1 MERPQVDVPDPFP
14 QRLKVSVVPALD
26 FAQVDRAFV
35 DLVYEDPRNN
45 VHVEDSIELAKGQP
59 PRPFVV
65 DRVDPTLSRVRF
77 KVTILMLDSTLFEG
91 PWSTTL
97 ASRIFVRPDLKGHRA
112 VTLRGPAD
120 FAARQLD
127 RIEVEARAGD
137 EAAGLSF
144 ADRFDLTAAGA
155 SGTFEFDFVDPAKHT
170 FELRIKR
177 VFRSGL
183 SAQTDWQRFDQDDVT
198 IAAD

>member
-1 MERPQVDVPDPFP
+1 M
-14 QRLKVSVVPALD
+14 
-26 FAQVDRAFV
+26 
-35 DLVYEDPRNN
+35 
-45 VHVEDSIELAKGQP
+45 
-59 PRPFVV
+59 
-65 DRVDPTLSRVRF
+65 
-77 KVTILMLDSTLFEG
+77 
-91 PWSTTL
+91 
-97 ASRIFVRPDLKGHRA
+97 RPDLKGHRA

-120 FAARQLD
+120 FAARD
-127 RIEVEARAGD
+127 WSGSRSRHARATKPP
-137 EAAGLSF
+137 GLSF

-177 VFRSGL
+177 VFRNGL